1 MKKTI
6 PLLAVLGSAAA
17 FAVYKLK
24 QEEKKKIMALD
35 QDLLV
40 DETSAD
46 EEACEACDCDEEDE
60 EADASKPK
68 EIKVE
73 TGEKPVYSHPEYPN
87 VSDEEYNDISHMN
100 EEAIGKLHEQ
110 GDVNEN
116 ERPIQHTVTFKNQ
129 EDMENFKNKVVNKGF
144 VVTKGVSDFEL
155 TVLHISSIDS
165 IKLMENVLFIADQA
179 YANHGSYKGWQS
191 KISY

>member
-17 FAVYKLK
+17 FAVYKLN

-40 DETSAD
+40 DDESAD
-46 EEACEACDCDEEDE
+46 EDTCESCECGDEDE
-60 EADASKPK
+60 EADRAEST

-73 TGEKPVYSHPEYPN
+73 STEKPSCSHPEYPN
-87 VSDEEYNDISHMN
+87 VTDVEYDDIYHMN

-129 EDMENFKNKVVNKGF
+129 EDMENFKNKIVNKGF
-144 VVTKGVSDFEL
+144 VVTKGVSDYDL

-165 IKLMENVLFIADQA
+165 MKLMENVLFIADQA

>member
-46 EEACEACDCDEEDE
+46 EEACDCDEEDE

-87 VSDEEYNDISHMN
+87 VSDEEYDDISHMN